1 MFYKNKILKD
11 GLILFCI
18 ARGTRYFIFITGH
31 SCHSTKNILRIFKAM
46 PSHRQDC
53 WALLEVQCGAS
64 SVATVHWMCVAPG
77 CGLCSTGHLCLVSDG
92 VAREGLVSQSVA
104 RQR

>member
-1 MFYKNKILKD
+1 MLRD
-11 GLILFCI
+11 V
-18 ARGTRYFIFITGH
+18 
-31 SCHSTKNILRIFKAM
+31 SVTKRDIGVIPLENILRIFKAM
-46 PSHRQDC
+46 PSHRQD
-53 WALLEVQCGAS
+53 LLVFVDVQCGAS
-64 SVATVHWMCVAPG
+64 AVATVCWMCVAPG